1 MKAAVITGSTPPHVP
16 RSQLCRD
23 VTAQRYG
30 MLHQYGRQ
38 CHRHFGSPCRVNEG
52 KLYIALGIAAGVRFG
67 SKEDMTL

>member
-1 MKAAVITGSTPPHVP
+1 
-16 RSQLCRD
+16 
-23 VTAQRYG
+23 